1 MGNRK
6 IFRNGMIFFIGS
18 SLILAGCSLNG
29 ETSKPSK
36 ETPNVEESRGHNDE
50 SDSGAQVEII
60 TKEPEQTESPKQESE
75 PVETQMPEQTQ
86 ETQLAQADENE
97 APNDNLSE
105 SAVSATVQL
114 NDINYFDESIL
125 AFHEDNVVDGQY
137 IADDYYELVI
147 TNVTDTTFDFTVF
160 EVNAET
166 GAGEVVFL
174 TNTAVFTGDGATAA
188 FYGNEYT
195 LSFSFP
201 DNHSSYPVVTSIEV
215 SGFSPIEG
223 ITFTN
228 NSIPGYEF
236 N

>member
-29 ETSKPSK
+29 ETSKLSK
-36 ETPNVEESRGHNDE
+36 ETPNAEESRDHNDE

-60 TKEPEQTESPKQESE
+60 TKEPEQTESPKQDSE
-75 PVETQMPEQTQ
+75 PVETQMQEQTQ
-86 ETQLAQADENE
+86 ETQPAQADENE

-147 TNVTDTTFDFTVF
+147 TMSQIPHSTLL
-160 EVNAET
+160 
-166 GAGEVVFL
+166 FL
-174 TNTAVFTGDGATAA
+174 K
-188 FYGNEYT
+188 
-195 LSFSFP
+195 
-201 DNHSSYPVVTSIEV
+201 
-215 SGFSPIEG
+215 
-223 ITFTN
+223 
-228 NSIPGYEF
+228 
-236 N
+236 